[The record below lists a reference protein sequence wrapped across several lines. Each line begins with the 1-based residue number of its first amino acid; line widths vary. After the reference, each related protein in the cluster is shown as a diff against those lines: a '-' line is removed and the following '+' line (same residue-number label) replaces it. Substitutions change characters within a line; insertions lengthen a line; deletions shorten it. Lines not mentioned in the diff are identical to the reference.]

1 MSSSE
6 QERVRDTGARIYEN
20 LLPCLML
27 RGILIPSKN
36 FEKITANEKN
46 ETFDNSDS

>member
-1 MSSSE
+1 MTMAHNILKGTS
-6 QERVRDTGARIYEN
+6 ARIYKN

-27 RGILIPSKN
+27 RGILFNSIQN

-46 ETFDNSDS
+46 ENFDQSHS